1 VVRRDAQI
9 ETRVTGGGVISEDSE
24 RSQQMT
30 EVALETARF
39 GFVDADHEIHA

>member
-9 ETRVTGGGVISEDSE
+9 ETR
-24 RSQQMT
+24 
-30 EVALETARF
+30 EVACSARTASARSRCPRVAAGNCAL